1 MNDAKRKLLAL
12 SFLLGLL
19 FAPVGLARYVETTS
33 EYSLAFVS
41 FARNLRY
48 GLENS
53 TDVTKLQRYLTDE
66 KLYSGP
72 ITGNYFSRTTKAVK
86 SLQRFFGIAET
97 GEFDTRTRE
106 RTNEFNEARETAE
119 GEASSSADGDEPAL
133 VSFLDFQQPV
143 VTAAES
149 GQAFSIVD
157 DIITIDAERS
167 ITAPS
172 TWNAHLPKMVVGPV
186 WSYAVFSRFQA
197 DVNNR
202 VAWVYK
208 KRTGESSWVF
218 TGRFFNYLHQ
228 LPGIVM
234 DTRGDVHIVFD
245 CMPQNHECSGGG
257 VTAQDNTR
265 YYHLVFNG
273 RNSDGSVDFVH
284 SFLNSNEWV
293 QESYGYMNIAVNPA
307 SGTVLGSLATN
318 ADFNNHVFSLG
329 VSAPRFDFVPKL
341 DTTSKLAY
349 LQFAI
354 SPNGTTYVAVNEL
367 RRDWKSSAEYTG
379 IAVYRYS
386 GGAFQK
392 VFSDTVPAADGVS
405 SFIFGSDMSFNQQGR
420 LYALYHKSPSVGNDC
435 NYLMKEGLDGI
446 FTSTRLSLGCLGSY
460 PQLQIDSDNVLRVL
474 GAHKKKLVIFSSDDD
489 GITWDKRSLALSRLV
504 TDTTQLAYPTLIKPW
519 SSPLGYTPDVLRGY
533 YAGLDDSNAS
543 WYAGSFCIPLRD
555 SGTCSSASGRS
566 SIQQSTT
573 TSAATPVVPPATT
586 VPTTGSVSA
595 PASTLAPATPST
607 FTSTSGV
614 ITLSA
619 SPSTISSGEF
629 STLSLSAPGVAF
641 CTIAGGAYGAGQQTQ
656 VPTWSG
662 WTGILTQDTS
672 FTARCTGSGGESYAA
687 SLKITVTPLLQG
699 VTTVSLPS
707 LSLSAAST
715 VAVSWS
721 TPIETTP
728 KDWVAFVPQ
737 GEDWTQGYG
746 WGYTGGAKSGS
757 RELPVPAIPGTYDL
771 VYYRNDTQNEAGRL
785 ASVHVAPFS
794 GSVALS
800 PGRTFLSSQTQEA
813 INLMWWAQD
822 GVVKDGDW
830 IALVPKGQAWSEP
843 YPWFFVNGRQHG
855 IVQVSISSTRGQ
867 QFELVYCHR
876 GPEEVGRSQAV
887 LTAQ

>member
-318 ADFNNHVFSLG
+318 ADFNNHVF
-329 VSAPRFDFVPKL
+329 
-341 DTTSKLAY
+341 
-349 LQFAI
+349 
-354 SPNGTTYVAVNEL
+354 
-367 RRDWKSSAEYTG
+367 
-379 IAVYRYS
+379 
-386 GGAFQK
+386 
-392 VFSDTVPAADGVS
+392 
-405 SFIFGSDMSFNQQGR
+405 
-420 LYALYHKSPSVGNDC
+420 
-435 NYLMKEGLDGI
+435 
-446 FTSTRLSLGCLGSY
+446 
-460 PQLQIDSDNVLRVL
+460 
-474 GAHKKKLVIFSSDDD
+474 
-489 GITWDKRSLALSRLV
+489 
-504 TDTTQLAYPTLIKPW
+504 
-519 SSPLGYTPDVLRGY
+519 
-533 YAGLDDSNAS
+533 
-543 WYAGSFCIPLRD
+543 
-555 SGTCSSASGRS
+555 
-566 SIQQSTT
+566 
-573 TSAATPVVPPATT
+573 
-586 VPTTGSVSA
+586 
-595 PASTLAPATPST
+595 
-607 FTSTSGV
+607 
-614 ITLSA
+614 
-619 SPSTISSGEF
+619 
-629 STLSLSAPGVAF
+629 
-641 CTIAGGAYGAGQQTQ
+641 
-656 VPTWSG
+656 
-662 WTGILTQDTS
+662 
-672 FTARCTGSGGESYAA
+672 
-687 SLKITVTPLLQG
+687 
-699 VTTVSLPS
+699 
-707 LSLSAAST
+707 
-715 VAVSWS
+715 
-721 TPIETTP
+721 
-728 KDWVAFVPQ
+728 
-737 GEDWTQGYG
+737 
-746 WGYTGGAKSGS
+746 
-757 RELPVPAIPGTYDL
+757 
-771 VYYRNDTQNEAGRL
+771 
-785 ASVHVAPFS
+785 
-794 GSVALS
+794 
-800 PGRTFLSSQTQEA
+800 
-813 INLMWWAQD
+813 
-822 GVVKDGDW
+822 
-830 IALVPKGQAWSEP
+830 
-843 YPWFFVNGRQHG
+843 
-855 IVQVSISSTRGQ
+855 
-867 QFELVYCHR
+867 
-876 GPEEVGRSQAV
+876 
-887 LTAQ
+887 